1 VFVADVIAH
10 IAVHGALPTASE
22 FRHMARVSTES
33 LGVLVLPVFF
43 LTVAGSGR
51 WQLHTALRASTLAL
65 TASLVVIGYLAA
77 RRLSLPTSQ
86 RLVVLFAEFGLG
98 VLVIAIELLAHRN

>member
-1 VFVADVIAH
+1 M
-10 IAVHGALPTASE
+10 P
-22 FRHMARVSTES
+22 
-33 LGVLVLPVFF
+33 
-43 LTVAGSGR
+43 GR

-77 RRLSLPTSQ
+77 RRLNLSLPTSQ

>member
-1 VFVADVIAH
+1 
-10 IAVHGALPTASE
+10 
-22 FRHMARVSTES
+22 M
-33 LGVLVLPVFF
+33 
-43 LTVAGSGR
+43 
-51 WQLHTALRASTLAL
+51 
-65 TASLVVIGYLAA
+65 IGYLAA